1 MKLVLDLQTR
11 IGLEPSSCS
20 HWVASSSCSWWWK
33 DRPQC
38 HLEGTRRCK
47 PVPGTWNH
55 SEEGQGAVLQGEPH
69 GTSPLFDAL
78 SSENVTGK

>member
-20 HWVASSSCSWWWK
+20 HRVASSSC
-33 DRPQC
+33 P
-38 HLEGTRRCK
+38 TA
-47 PVPGTWNH
+47 PGGGRTDLSVTWRARGAA
-55 SEEGQGAVLQGEPH
+55 SLSLALGATLQRAVLQGEPH

-78 SSENVTGK
+78 SSENMTGK